1 MRSPLPLTPLL
12 ALSSLYSLSI
22 ALPFISR
29 PDKSRPQPEPALV
42 ARADYSVV
50 PVDGGIQGGTVTVT
64 QTVAASASAAEVYIT
79 ITASA
84 AVVTETVTGA
94 VATPSVAKEFQTVY
108 IPTTVYES
116 VTAPTGGAIVSTV
129 EGNPTISTVTLSL
142 SATATGSSISAASS
156 TKVYDNGMWHTT
168 YPVWSNSTT
177 TPTQGGR
184 R

>member
-1 MRSPLPLTPLL
+1 MRTPLPLTPLL

-29 PDKSRPQPEPALV
+29 PNNSQPEPVLV
-42 ARADYSVV
+42 ARAPYSVV
-50 PVDGGIQGGTVTVT
+50 PVDGGAQGGTVTVT

-79 ITASA
+79 VTASP

-94 VATPSVAKEFQTVY
+94 AATPSAAKEFKTVY
-108 IPTTVYES
+108 IPTTVYKS
-116 VTAPTGGAIVSTV
+116 VAAPTGGTIATSVG
-129 EGNPTISTVTLSL
+129 GNLSISTVTLSL
-142 SATATGSSISAASS
+142 SATASSISAPSS

-177 TPTQGGR
+177 TPTQGVR